1 MKKIIAVLLCLVLAA
16 ASVLALAEDAGDK
29 AYVIEKAIRVFLVS
43 NFNDQKILNLINN
56 NKVPVTMV
64 SPNEMNKMS
73 NNGVH
78 QGVAAELK
86 PYQTVSLEEIILKA
100 KKKDKKIIVML
111 DGIEDPHNLG
121 AILRSADVFEASG
134 IILPKHNSVSLN
146 ATVAKTSAGAI
157 NYVPVAVVNNLN
169 QAISK
174 LKEEGYWVVATDG
187 SAEISYSSIKYDFPV
202 VVVIGSEGKGVSPLV
217 LKNSDYIV
225 KIPQF
230 GHVNSL
236 NASVAAGILLAEVHK
251 SNI

>member
-1 MKKIIAVLLCLVLAA
+1 MKDINLIYGKNP
-16 ASVLALAEDAGDK
+16 
-29 AYVIEKAIRVFLVS
+29 VIEAIRAKKALKVFVVS
-43 NFNDQKILNLINN
+43 NFSDQKILNLIKENHLN
-56 NKVPVTMV
+56 MV
-64 SPNEMNKMS
+64 SISPNEMDKMC
-73 NNGVH
+73 NGVH
-78 QGVAAELK
+78 QGVAAELN

>member
-1 MKKIIAVLLCLVLAA
+1 MNKDINLIYGKNP
-16 ASVLALAEDAGDK
+16 
-29 AYVIEKAIRVFLVS
+29 VIEAIRAKKALKVFVIS
-43 NFNDQKILNLINN
+43 NFNDQKILNLIKENHLN
-56 NKVPVTMV
+56 VTYI
-64 SPNEMNKMS
+64 SPTEMDKMC
-73 NNGVH
+73 NGVH

-86 PYQTVSLEEIILKA
+86 PYQTVSLEEIIHKA
-100 KKKDKKIIVML
+100 KNKEKKIIVML

-134 IILPKHNSVSLN
+134 IVLPKHNSVSLN

-174 LKEEGYWVVATDG
+174 LKEEGYWIVSTDG
-187 SAEISYSSIKYDFPV
+187 SAEISYSSLKYDFPV
-202 VVVIGSEGKGVSPLV
+202 VVVIGSEGKGVSSLV

-251 SNI
+251 TNL

>member
-1 MKKIIAVLLCLVLAA
+1 MKDLNLIYGKNP
-16 ASVLALAEDAGDK
+16 
-29 AYVIEKAIRVFLVS
+29 VIEAIRAKKALTVFVVN
-43 NFNDQKILNLINN
+43 NFNDQKLLSLINDN
-56 NKVPVTMV
+56 HLAVVNIA
-64 SPNEMNKMS
+64 SSEMDKMC

-86 PYQTVSLEEIILKA
+86 PYQTVSLEEIIIKA
-100 KKKDKKIIVML
+100 KKKEKKIIVML

-169 QAISK
+169 QAIK
-174 LKEEGYWVVATDG
+174 QLKDEGYWIVSSDG
-187 SAEISYSSIKYDFPV
+187 SATISYSSIKYDFPV
-202 VVVIGSEGKGVSPLV
+202 VIVIGSEGKGVSSLV

>member
-1 MKKIIAVLLCLVLAA
+1 MNKDTNFIYGKNP
-16 ASVLALAEDAGDK
+16 
-29 AYVIEKAIRVFLVS
+29 VIEAINAKKAIKVFLVS
-43 NFNDQKILNLINN
+43 NFSDQKILSLIKN
-56 NKVPVTMV
+56 NKVPV
-64 SPNEMNKMS
+64 SYIAPNEMDKMS

-78 QGVAAELK
+78 QGIGAELK
-86 PYQTVSLEEIILKA
+86 PYQTFSLEEIIYKA

-121 AILRSADVFEASG
+121 AILRSADVFEACG
-134 IILPKHNSVSLN
+134 IILPKHNSVGLN

-157 NYVPVAVVNNLN
+157 NYVPVAIVNNLN
-169 QAISK
+169 QAIAT
-174 LKEEGYWVVATDG
+174 LKQEGYWIVSTDG
-187 SAEISYSSIKYDFPV
+187 SATISYSSIKYDFPV
-202 VVVIGSEGKGVSPLV
+202 VVVIGSEGKGVSSLV

>member
-1 MKKIIAVLLCLVLAA
+1 MMKEVNLIYGKNP
-16 ASVLALAEDAGDK
+16 
-29 AYVIEKAIRVFLVS
+29 VIEALRAKKALRVFIVN
-43 NFNDQKILNLINN
+43 NFSDQKIINII
-56 NKVPVTMV
+56 KESGV
-64 SPNEMNKMS
+64 SVSNIAPQEMDKMC
-73 NNGVH
+73 NGVH
-78 QGVAAELK
+78 QGIAAELK
-86 PYQTVSLEEIILKA
+86 PYQTVSLEEIIFKA
-100 KKKDKKIIVML
+100 KNKEKKIIVML
-111 DGIEDPHNLG
+111 DNISDPHNLG
-121 AILRSADVFEASG
+121 AIIRSADVFEAAG

-169 QAISK
+169 QAIK
-174 LKEEGYWVVATDG
+174 TLKEEGYWIVSTDG

-202 VVVIGSEGKGVSPLV
+202 VVVVGSEGKGVSPLV

>member
-1 MKKIIAVLLCLVLAA
+1 MKDLNLIYGKNP
-16 ASVLALAEDAGDK
+16 
-29 AYVIEKAIRVFLVS
+29 VIEAIRAKKALKIFVIN
-43 NFNDQKILNLINN
+43 NFNDQKILSLINDN
-56 NKVPVTMV
+56 HLSILTI
-64 SPNEMNKMS
+64 SPNEMDKMCP
-73 NNGVH
+73 GVH
-78 QGVAAELK
+78 QGIAAELK
-86 PYQTVSLEEIILKA
+86 PYQTVSLEEIIYRA
-100 KKKDKKIIVML
+100 KNKEKKIIVML
-111 DGIEDPHNLG
+111 DNINDPHNLG
-121 AILRSADVFEASG
+121 AIIRSADVFEAAG

-169 QAISK
+169 QAIK
-174 LKEEGYWVVATDG
+174 VLKEEGYWIVSTDG
-187 SAEISYSSIKYDFPV
+187 SATLSYSSIKYDFPV
-202 VVVIGSEGKGVSPLV
+202 VIVIGSEGKGVSSLV

>member
-1 MKKIIAVLLCLVLAA
+1 MNKDTNLIYGKNPVIEAINAKKALKVFLAA
-16 ASVLALAEDAGDK
+16 
-29 AYVIEKAIRVFLVS
+29 
-43 NFNDQKILNLINN
+43 NFNDQKILALIKN
-56 NKVPVTMV
+56 NKVAVQTV
-64 SPNEMNKMS
+64 SPNEMEKMA
-73 NNGVH
+73 NGGVH
-78 QGVAAELK
+78 QGIAAELK
-86 PYQTVSLEEIILKA
+86 PYQTVSLQEIVAKA
-100 KKKDKKIIVML
+100 KKKEKKIIVML

-134 IILPKHNSVSLN
+134 IVLPKHNSVSLN

-169 QAISK
+169 QAIK
-174 LKEEGYWVVATDG
+174 ELKEEGYWVVATDG
-187 SAEISYSSIKYDFPV
+187 SATISYSSLKYDFPV
-202 VVVIGSEGKGVSPLV
+202 VIVIGSEGKGVSSLV

-251 SNI
+251 SNS

>member
-1 MKKIIAVLLCLVLAA
+1 MNKDINIIYGKNPA
-16 ASVLALAEDAGDK
+16 
-29 AYVIEKAIRVFLVS
+29 IEAINAKKAIRVFLMS
-43 NFNDQKILNLINN
+43 NFSDQKVLSLIKSNSI
-56 NKVPVTMV
+56 PVSTIA
-64 SPNEMNKMS
+64 PREMDKMT

-78 QGVAAELK
+78 QGIAVELK
-86 PYQTVSLEEIILKA
+86 PYQTVSLEEIIHKA
-100 KKKDKKIIVML
+100 KNKEKKIIVML

-121 AILRSADVFEASG
+121 AIMRSADVFEASG

-169 QAISK
+169 QTIQV
-174 LKEEGYWVVATDG
+174 LKEEGYWIVATDG
-187 SAEISYSSIKYDFPV
+187 SAKISYSSIKYDFPV
-202 VVVIGSEGKGVSPLV
+202 VVVIGSEGKGVSSLV

>member
-1 MKKIIAVLLCLVLAA
+1 MSDLNLIYGKNP
-16 ASVLALAEDAGDK
+16 
-29 AYVIEKAIRVFLVS
+29 VIEAVRAKKALKIFVVN
-43 NFNDQKILNLINN
+43 NFNDQKIISLIKENHLA
-56 NKVPVTMV
+56 VV
-64 SPNEMNKMS
+64 SLAPHEMDKMCD
-73 NNGVH
+73 GVH
-78 QGVAAELK
+78 QGIAAELK
-86 PYQTVSLEEIILKA
+86 PYQTVSLEEIIA
-100 KKKDKKIIVML
+100 KGRKKEKKIIVML
-111 DGIEDPHNLG
+111 DNISDPHNLG
-121 AILRSADVFEASG
+121 AIIRSADVFEVSG

-157 NYVPVAVVNNLN
+157 NYVPVAIVNNLN
-169 QAISK
+169 QAIK
-174 LKEEGYWVVATDG
+174 TLKEEGYWIVSTDG
-187 SAEISYSSIKYDFPV
+187 SATTSYSSIKYDFPT

>member
-1 MKKIIAVLLCLVLAA
+1 MNKDINLIYGKNP
-16 ASVLALAEDAGDK
+16 
-29 AYVIEKAIRVFLVS
+29 VIEAIRAKKAIKVYLTS
-43 NFNDQKILNLINN
+43 NFSDQKILSLIKE
-56 NKVPVTMV
+56 NKINIVTV
-64 SPNEMNKMS
+64 NPNEMDRMA

-78 QGVAAELK
+78 QGIAAELK
-86 PYQTVSLEEIILKA
+86 PYQTVSLEEIIYKA
-100 KKKDKKIIVML
+100 KNKDKKIIVML

-134 IILPKHNSVSLN
+134 IVLPKHNSVSLN

-187 SAEISYSSIKYDFPV
+187 SANISYSSLKYDFPV

-251 SNI
+251 

>member
-1 MKKIIAVLLCLVLAA
+1 MNKDINLVY
-16 ASVLALAEDAGDK
+16 GK
-29 AYVIEKAIRVFLVS
+29 NPVIEGINAKKVLKVFLVT
-43 NFNDQKILNLINN
+43 NFNDQKILNLIKE
-56 NKVPVTMV
+56 NKINCVTGYIDNLV
-64 SPNEMNKMS
+64 ADAQTVEIWCLGSL
-73 NNGVH
+73 
-78 QGVAAELK
+78 AAELK
-86 PYQTVSLEEIILKA
+86 PYQTVSLEEIIFKA
-100 KKKDKKIIVML
+100 RKKEKKIIVML
-111 DGIEDPHNLG
+111 DNINDPHNLG

-169 QAISK
+169 QAIK
-174 LKEEGYWVVATDG
+174 TLKDEGYWIVATDG
-187 SAEISYSSIKYDFPV
+187 SATISYSSIKYDFPV
-202 VVVIGSEGKGVSPLV
+202 VVVIGSEGKGVSSLV

-251 SNI
+251 

>member
-1 MKKIIAVLLCLVLAA
+1 MNKDTNFIYGKNP
-16 ASVLALAEDAGDK
+16 
-29 AYVIEKAIRVFLVS
+29 VIEAINAKKAIRVFLVS
-43 NFNDQKILNLINN
+43 NFSDQKILSLIKN
-56 NKVPVTMV
+56 NKVPVNYIA
-64 SPNEMNKMS
+64 PNEMDKMA

-78 QGVAAELK
+78 QGIGAELK
-86 PYQTVSLEEIILKA
+86 PYQTVSLDEIIYKA
-100 KKKDKKIIVML
+100 KKKVKKIIVML

-157 NYVPVAVVNNLN
+157 NYVPVAIVNNLN
-169 QAISK
+169 QAIAT
-174 LKEEGYWVVATDG
+174 LKQEGYWIVSTDG
-187 SAEISYSSIKYDFPV
+187 SATISYSSIKYDFPV
-202 VVVIGSEGKGVSPLV
+202 VVVIGSEGKGVSSLV

>member
-1 MKKIIAVLLCLVLAA
+1 MKDINLIYGKNP
-16 ASVLALAEDAGDK
+16 
-29 AYVIEKAIRVFLVS
+29 VIEAIRAKKAIKIFIVN
-43 NFNDQKILNLINN
+43 NFNDQKISSLIKDNHLQ
-56 NKVPVTMV
+56 VV
-64 SPNEMNKMS
+64 SISPQEMERLS
-73 NNGVH
+73 NGGVH
-78 QGVAAELK
+78 QGIAAELK
-86 PYQTVSLEEIILKA
+86 PYQTVSLEEIIAKA
-100 KKKDKKIIVML
+100 KKKEKKIIVML

-134 IILPKHNSVSLN
+134 IVLPKHNSVSLN

-169 QAISK
+169 QAIK
-174 LKEEGYWVVATDG
+174 TLKEEGYWVVATDG
-187 SAEISYSSIKYDFPV
+187 SAQISYSSIKYDFPV

-225 KIPQF
+225 KIPQY

-251 SNI
+251 SNT

>member
-1 MKKIIAVLLCLVLAA
+1 MNKEINLIYGKNP
-16 ASVLALAEDAGDK
+16 
-29 AYVIEKAIRVFLVS
+29 VIEAIRAKKALKVFLVT
-43 NFNDQKILNLINN
+43 NFSDQKILNLIKENHLN
-56 NKVPVTMV
+56 ILYI
-64 SPNEMNKMS
+64 SPNEMDKMC
-73 NNGVH
+73 NGVH

-86 PYQTVSLEEIILKA
+86 PYQTVSLEEIIYKA
-100 KKKDKKIIVML
+100 KNKQKKIIVML

-169 QAISK
+169 QAIK
-174 LKEEGYWVVATDG
+174 TLKDEGYWIVSTDG

-202 VVVIGSEGKGVSPLV
+202 VVVVGSEGKGVSSLV
-217 LKNSDYIV
+217 LKHSDYIV

>member
-1 MKKIIAVLLCLVLAA
+1 MKDINLIYGKNP
-16 ASVLALAEDAGDK
+16 
-29 AYVIEKAIRVFLVS
+29 VIEAIRAKKALKVFVVNS
-43 NFNDQKILNLINN
+43 FNDQKVLGLIRDNRLQ
-56 NKVPVTMV
+56 MV
-64 SPNEMNKMS
+64 SVSPLEMDKMA
-73 NNGVH
+73 NGGVH

-86 PYQTVSLEEIILKA
+86 PYQTVSLQEIIARA
-100 KKKDKKIIVML
+100 KKKEKKIIVML

-134 IILPKHNSVSLN
+134 IVLPKHNSVTLN

-169 QAISK
+169 QAIK
-174 LKEEGYWVVATDG
+174 ELKEEGYWVVSTDG
-187 SAEISYSSIKYDFPV
+187 SAEISYSSLKYDFPV
-202 VVVIGSEGKGVSPLV
+202 VVVIGSEGKGVSSLV

-251 SNI
+251 SNS

>member
-1 MKKIIAVLLCLVLAA
+1 MNKDVNLIYGKNP
-16 ASVLALAEDAGDK
+16 
-29 AYVIEKAIRVFLVS
+29 VIEAINAKKAIKVFLVN
-43 NFNDQKILNLINN
+43 NFNDQKILSLLKN
-56 NKVPVTMV
+56 NKVPFSFV
-64 SPNEMNKMS
+64 SSNEMDKMA
-73 NNGVH
+73 NGVH
-78 QGVAAELK
+78 QGIAAELK
-86 PYQTVSLEEIILKA
+86 PYQTVSLEEIIDKA
-100 KKKDKKIIVML
+100 KKKEKKIIVML

-169 QAISK
+169 QAIAT
-174 LKEEGYWVVATDG
+174 LKEEGYWIVSTDG
-187 SAEISYSSIKYDFPV
+187 SATISYSSIKYDFPV
-202 VVVIGSEGKGVSPLV
+202 VVVIGSEGKGVSSLV

>member
-1 MKKIIAVLLCLVLAA
+1 MAKDINLIYGKNP
-16 ASVLALAEDAGDK
+16 
-29 AYVIEKAIRVFLVS
+29 VIEAIRAKKALKVFVVA
-43 NFNDQKILNLINN
+43 NFNDQKILNLIKENHLN
-56 NKVPVTMV
+56 VISI
-64 SPNEMNKMS
+64 SPNEMDKMC
-73 NNGVH
+73 NGVH

-86 PYQTVSLEEIILKA
+86 PYQTVSLEEIIYKA
-100 KKKDKKIIVML
+100 KNKDKKIIVML

-187 SAEISYSSIKYDFPV
+187 SANISYSSLKYDFPV

-251 SNI
+251 

>member
-1 MKKIIAVLLCLVLAA
+1 MGRDVNLIYGKNP
-16 ASVLALAEDAGDK
+16 
-29 AYVIEKAIRVFLVS
+29 VIEAIRAKKALKVFLVS
-43 NFNDQKILNLINN
+43 NFSDQKILNLIKENRLNN
-56 NKVPVTMV
+56 VYI
-64 SPNEMNKMS
+64 SPNEMDKMC
-73 NNGVH
+73 NGVH

-86 PYQTVSLEEIILKA
+86 PYQTVSLEEIIHKA
-100 KKKDKKIIVML
+100 KNKEKKIIVML

-157 NYVPVAVVNNLN
+157 NYVPVAIVNNLN
-169 QAISK
+169 QAIK
-174 LKEEGYWVVATDG
+174 TLKEEGYWVVSTDG

>member
-1 MKKIIAVLLCLVLAA
+1 MEKETNLVY
-16 ASVLALAEDAGDK
+16 GK
-29 AYVIEKAIRVFLVS
+29 NPVIEAINAKKALKVFLVS
-43 NFNDQKILNLINN
+43 NFSDQKVLNLIKS
-56 NKVPVTMV
+56 NKLAIVTV
-64 SPNEMNKMS
+64 SPNEMDKMS

-78 QGVAAELK
+78 QGIAAELK

-111 DGIEDPHNLG
+111 DNINDPHNLG

-134 IILPKHNSVSLN
+134 VILPKHNSVSLN

-169 QAISK
+169 HAIQT
-174 LKEEGYWVVATDG
+174 LKEEGYWIVSTDG
-187 SAEISYSSIKYDFPV
+187 SATVSYSSIKYDFPV
-202 VVVIGSEGKGVSPLV
+202 VVVIGSEGKGVSSLV

-251 SNI
+251 TNI

>member
-1 MKKIIAVLLCLVLAA
+1 MKDINLIYGKNP
-16 ASVLALAEDAGDK
+16 
-29 AYVIEKAIRVFLVS
+29 VIEAIRAKKAIKIFIVN
-43 NFNDQKILNLINN
+43 NFNDQKISSLIKDNHLQ
-56 NKVPVTMV
+56 VV
-64 SPNEMNKMS
+64 SISPQEMERLS
-73 NNGVH
+73 NGGVH
-78 QGVAAELK
+78 QVIAAELK
-86 PYQTVSLEEIILKA
+86 PYQTVGLEEIIAKA
-100 KKKDKKIIVML
+100 KKKEKKIIVML

-134 IILPKHNSVSLN
+134 IILPKHNSVTLN

-169 QAISK
+169 QAIK
-174 LKEEGYWVVATDG
+174 TLKEEGYWVVSTDG
-187 SAEISYSSIKYDFPV
+187 SATISYSSLKYDFPV

-225 KIPQF
+225 KIPQY

-251 SNI
+251 SNS

>member
-1 MKKIIAVLLCLVLAA
+1 MNKDTNFIYGKNP
-16 ASVLALAEDAGDK
+16 
-29 AYVIEKAIRVFLVS
+29 VIEAINAKKAIKVFLVS
-43 NFNDQKILNLINN
+43 NFSDQKILTLIKN
-56 NKVPVTMV
+56 NKVPVNYIA
-64 SPNEMNKMS
+64 PNEMDKMA

-78 QGVAAELK
+78 QGIGAELK
-86 PYQTVSLEEIILKA
+86 PYQTVSLEEIIYKA

-157 NYVPVAVVNNLN
+157 NYVPVAIVNNLN
-169 QAISK
+169 QAIAT
-174 LKEEGYWVVATDG
+174 LKQEGYWIVSTDG
-187 SAEISYSSIKYDFPV
+187 SATISYSSIKYDFPV
-202 VVVIGSEGKGVSPLV
+202 VVVIGSEGKGVSSLV